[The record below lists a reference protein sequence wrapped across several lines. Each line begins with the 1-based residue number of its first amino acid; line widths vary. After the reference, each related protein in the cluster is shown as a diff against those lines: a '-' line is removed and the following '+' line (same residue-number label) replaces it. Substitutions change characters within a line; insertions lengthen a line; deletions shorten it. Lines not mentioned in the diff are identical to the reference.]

1 MGNLAGSVEF
11 FSQLSEGELAV
22 TLDVGLTYV
31 LRDNI
36 QPDCGCNFGV
46 TEAAEDF
53 NPFVGFSMRY

>member
-1 MGNLAGSVEF
+1 MGNLTGSVEF
-11 FSQLSEGELAV
+11 FSQLSEGEPI
-22 TLDVGLTYV
+22 TPDVGLTYA

-36 QPDCGCNFGV
+36 QPECGCNFGV